1 QHLLTS
7 IAWKGPWE
15 GVVEMRRHYGNYLK
29 GLPNVKEVRLR
40 LCTEREPANIEA
52 ILDEVKVMYAAAEVA

>member
-1 QHLLTS
+1 
-7 IAWKGPWE
+7 
-15 GVVEMRRHYGNYLK
+15 MRRHYGNYLK

-52 ILDEVKVMYAAAEVA
+52 ILDEVKAIYAAAEVV

>member
-1 QHLLTS
+1 
-7 IAWKGPWE
+7 
-15 GVVEMRRHYGNYLK
+15 
-29 GLPNVKEVRLR
+29 LR